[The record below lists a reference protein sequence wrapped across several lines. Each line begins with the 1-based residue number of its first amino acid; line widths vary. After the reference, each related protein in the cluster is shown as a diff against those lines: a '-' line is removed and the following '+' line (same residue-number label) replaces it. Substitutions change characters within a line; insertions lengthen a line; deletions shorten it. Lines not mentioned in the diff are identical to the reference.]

1 MYTMRIFQRNFE
13 SETMQF
19 LGDRLEADEDSQDDD
34 LFRNFALD
42 ELDLPDQ
49 MISRKRGLE
58 SQTMGLRFPMWFTAC
73 HHMEFLYRLCSEG
86 VASKNSDMIRL
97 ASLSNPASA
106 AMQANKD
113 LAKLAAHLTKFLQ
126 EQYHEVLA
134 IPVRQSLISLQ
145 SIAKH
150 ERTWTRH
157 TICFV

>member
-1 MYTMRIFQRNFE
+1 
-13 SETMQF
+13 
-19 LGDRLEADEDSQDDD
+19 
-34 LFRNFALD
+34 
-42 ELDLPDQ
+42 
-49 MISRKRGLE
+49 
-58 SQTMGLRFPMWFTAC
+58 MWFTAC

-150 ERTWTRH
+150 ELTWTRH